1 MLILI
6 TPELINDLVL
16 AAHSKFSIMM
26 FISAKVGDDVC
37 DPGNNNLGC
46 DYDGGDCCLP
56 QAEARDCI
64 DPCGVRLKFYGGQNS
79 EIIWNS
85 HVNNNSALFQ
95 ENVENPPRLTAITV
109 TITGMVLIN
118 VIKSTA
124 GI

>member
-26 FISAKVGDDVC
+26 FNSAKVG

-79 EIIWNS
+79 EIIWCS

-95 ENVENPPRLTAITV
+95 ENVENPPRLTAIAE